1 MEVLLFLL
9 QDQRRLQEIKWRMFY
24 APSQPL
30 IPDMTAPPP
39 KKVGEGEGGRR
50 QAGRKNVTK
59 RFLQKLKRSR
69 AELLDH
75 RAWVPPGQTQ
85 EGVAGQ
91 LLVIAPC
98 IVHAWLQKPRSGA
111 ETALSVETMCA
122 Q

>member
-75 RAWVPPGQTQ
+75 RVWVPPRSDSG
-85 EGVAGQ
+85 GGGRAVIGDCSVHRACMVAKT
-91 LLVIAPC
+91 PE
-98 IVHAWLQKPRSGA
+98 WS
-111 ETALSVETMCA
+111 
-122 Q
+122 